1 MTIFE
6 FPTHPG
12 FHARLSDDRVRW
24 IDTEVMLTD
33 SACNADKIR
42 WTQNIILQ
50 IQKQV
55 NVKLNEKKLNKIKL
69 KF

>member
-33 SACNADKIR
+33 SACNADKIE
-42 WTQNIILQ
+42 WTQNSHFADSKTSKRQ
-50 IQKQV
+50 IKR
-55 NVKLNEKKLNKIKL
+55 KKT
-69 KF
+69 